1 MIWHQVHNIYNS
13 TYEGGERGCQIN
25 KTCTNKRPTYLNMDC
40 KSGNISYK
48 LYFTYCQPDR
58 ALLTMLALELVLFQ
72 LSKEKKISLL
82 KPAKIEIM
90 KPIKKKVLQNDFQTT
105 CLCRKLRKQSCES
118 YKIIYSLGL
127 LSIPMSI
134 QFQLQLQNYKIEN
147 LR

>member
-1 MIWHQVHNIYNS
+1 MIWHRVHNIYNS
-13 TYEGGERGCQIN
+13 TYEGGKRGCQIN

-90 KPIKKKVLQNDFQTT
+90 KPIKKSFTKRFSNDLLMQKIAQT
-105 CLCRKLRKQSCES
+105 
-118 YKIIYSLGL
+118 I
-127 LSIPMSI
+127 M
-134 QFQLQLQNYKIEN
+134 
-147 LR
+147 